1 MEQKIC
7 GVTGHREIP
16 AEYMEQAEQDLRREI
31 EKAIAD
37 GYTYFISGFADGADQ
52 LFARIVL
59 EKAKENPALRLEA
72 AIPYRNRY
80 MVSQADRVIAVYDGR
95 EKGGTVSTIRMVH
108 AQRKEMREIPVG
120 PYLPE
125 SMINLWIS
133 AFRTIE
139 FVRPAV
145 ELRRA
150 GMGVFQHALDTVFH
164 LHLGKG
170 TGTGTVVRRI
180 EFPHLR
186 VDLFGVGTGQPP
198 ERVQLVD

>member
-16 AEYMEQAEQDLRREI
+16 AEYMEQAEQGLRCEI

-72 AIPYRNRY
+72 SIPYRNRY
-80 MVSQADRVIAVYDGR
+80 KRLMEDERTRAMLEACAKVAVISEEWASNVYMQRNRYMVSRADRVIAVYDGR

-108 AQRKEMREIPVG
+108 AQKKEMREVPVG

-125 SMINLWIS
+125 NMINLGY
-133 AFRTIE
+133 FRNASGRQG
-139 FVRPAV
+139 FAS
-145 ELRRA
+145 
-150 GMGVFQHALDTVFH
+150 
-164 LHLGKG
+164 
-170 TGTGTVVRRI
+170 VVK
-180 EFPHLR
+180 
-186 VDLFGVGTGQPP
+186 
-198 ERVQLVD
+198 

>member
-145 ELRRA
+145 ELRRV
-150 GMGVFQHALDTVFH
+150 GMGVFQHALDAVFH

>member
-16 AEYMEQAEQDLRREI
+16 AEYMEQAEQGLRGEI
-31 EKAIAD
+31 EKAITD

-72 AIPYRNRY
+72 AEACAKVAVISEEWASNVYMKRNRY

-108 AQRKEMREIPVG
+108 AQRKEMREVPVG

-125 SMINLWIS
+125 SMINLGY
-133 AFRTIE
+133 FRNASG
-139 FVRPAV
+139 R
-145 ELRRA
+145 
-150 GMGVFQHALDTVFH
+150 
-164 LHLGKG
+164 
-170 TGTGTVVRRI
+170 
-180 EFPHLR
+180 
-186 VDLFGVGTGQPP
+186 
-198 ERVQLVD
+198 

>member
-80 MVSQADRVIAVYDGR
+80 KRLMEDERTRAMLESCTKVEVVSVSVEWASNVYMKRNRYMVGQADRVIAVYDGR

-108 AQRKEMREIPVG
+108 AQRKEMREVPVG
-120 PYLPE
+120 PYLPK
-125 SMINLWIS
+125 SMINLGY
-133 AFRTIE
+133 FRNASG
-139 FVRPAV
+139 R
-145 ELRRA
+145 
-150 GMGVFQHALDTVFH
+150 
-164 LHLGKG
+164 
-170 TGTGTVVRRI
+170 
-180 EFPHLR
+180 
-186 VDLFGVGTGQPP
+186 
-198 ERVQLVD
+198 